1 MEISNDPLAKLE
13 TIIEKAALERDKKN
27 QKLYDDQAAREKRRE
42 QAQAIWGER
51 KTALTASVKV
61 IDHMLKEHGY
71 VGLVIG
77 ELESKHSD
85 IDRVVLKF
93 AHGVRDHSK
102 ILLCVNTSG
111 EFTCVIETA
120 HDEAAKIKIP
130 IEQLS
135 EDRLKAALAEA
146 VEQCLGRDRG

>member
-13 TIIEKAALERDKKN
+13 AIIEKAALVRDKKS
-27 QKLYDDQAAREKRRE
+27 QKLYDDQTAREKRRE

-51 KTALTASVKV
+51 KTALLAIVNV
-61 IDHMLKEHGY
+61 IDHMLKKHGY
-71 VGLVIG
+71 AGLDIG

-85 IDRVVLKF
+85 IDRVLLKF

-102 ILLCVNTSG
+102 VLLCVNTSG
-111 EFTCVIETA
+111 EFTCAIGTA
-120 HDEAAKIKIP
+120 DDEAAKIKIP

-146 VEQCLGRDRG
+146 VVQCLGRDLG